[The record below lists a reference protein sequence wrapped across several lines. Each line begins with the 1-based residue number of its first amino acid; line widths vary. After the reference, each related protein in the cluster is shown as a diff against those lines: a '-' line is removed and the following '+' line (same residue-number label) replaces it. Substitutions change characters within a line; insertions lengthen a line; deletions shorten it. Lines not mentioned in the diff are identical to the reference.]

1 MCIAYETKWPAAAR
15 NLIPLSRF
23 PQGESRGGEGSPH
36 AAACSAPAKTA
47 GTSHAAAPPARGLR
61 PLARS
66 PWLASANVPPPAGR
80 PGANM
85 IARKKR
91 MKDGRH
97 VGLDFYDL
105 LIEPIFPNNAIE
117 KTQHERPRSGT
128 KGDRLAQ
135 AETART
141 G

>member
-1 MCIAYETKWPAAAR
+1 MCIAYETRWPAAAR
-15 NLIPLSRF
+15 NLTPLSRF
-23 PQGESRGGEGSPH
+23 PQGESRGGDGSPH
-36 AAACSAPAKTA
+36 AAACFAPAKNA
-47 GTSHAAAPPARGLR
+47 GTSHAAAPPAKGLR

-85 IARKKR
+85 IAWKER

-105 LIEPIFPNNAIE
+105 LIEAISPNNAIE
-117 KTQHERPRSGT
+117 RTQHERARSGT
-128 KGDRLAQ
+128 KSDRLAQ